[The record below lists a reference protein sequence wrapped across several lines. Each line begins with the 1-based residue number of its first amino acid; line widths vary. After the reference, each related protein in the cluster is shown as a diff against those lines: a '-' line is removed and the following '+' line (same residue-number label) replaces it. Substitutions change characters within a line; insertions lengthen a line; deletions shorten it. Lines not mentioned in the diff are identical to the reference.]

1 MELSIIIPVYNVK
14 EYIKECLDS
23 IYQSDV
29 ELNKVEVLCIDDK
42 GNDNSIE
49 IVKEYIEEHHIGN
62 LKIITHSQN
71 KGLSE
76 ARNTGMKQALG
87 KYICFLDSDDM
98 LVMSNLN
105 SMLEQAI
112 KFDLD
117 ILEGNFKEVIET
129 ETNICLDE
137 KKSKK
142 TEMETQ
148 TGDQYFYNV
157 SKNDT
162 YFPMACIRIYKTEYL
177 LKNKIFFKPG
187 IKFEDE
193 EFSPRAIIGAK
204 RVQHSDTE
212 FYIYRRRNNS
222 ITTNMV
228 KDNKW
233 IDSYLSIINCL
244 TEFSQTISQKQCQEL
259 LEKRIANF
267 ALSILKNPIA
277 YGASSENVE
286 EAIKIVK
293 EQKIY
298 RIPQKNKDIKIKIQ
312 GYLMKHP
319 KLFIKFYKRQKGQ

>member
-129 ETNICLDE
+129 ETNICLGE
-137 KKSKK
+137 KK
-142 TEMETQ
+142 
-148 TGDQYFYNV
+148 V
-157 SKNDT
+157 
-162 YFPMACIRIYKTEYL
+162 R
-177 LKNKIFFKPG
+177 KP
-187 IKFEDE
+187 KW
-193 EFSPRAIIGAK
+193 K
-204 RVQHSDTE
+204 RKQE
-212 FYIYRRRNNS
+212 INIS
-222 ITTNMV
+222 IMFQKMIPT
-228 KDNKW
+228 
-233 IDSYLSIINCL
+233 
-244 TEFSQTISQKQCQEL
+244 SQWHVYE
-259 LEKRIANF
+259 
-267 ALSILKNPIA
+267 
-277 YGASSENVE
+277 
-286 EAIKIVK
+286 
-293 EQKIY
+293 
-298 RIPQKNKDIKIKIQ
+298 
-312 GYLMKHP
+312 
-319 KLFIKFYKRQKGQ
+319 FIKQSIC

>member
-117 ILEGNFKEVIET
+117 MLEGNFKEVIET
-129 ETNICLDE
+129 ETNICLGE